1 MDNETKITNEQINSL
16 IEDFSSDVQKDSV
29 KVDELLNKHL
39 TKQQSDS
46 LKNFLQDEEK
56 VRSLLSSPLAKA
68 FMAKYMKNGE

>member
-16 IEDFSSDVQKDSV
+16 IKDFSSADKKTSAGL
-29 KVDELLNKHL
+29 DELIGKHL

-46 LKNFLQDEEK
+46 LKEFLQDEQK
-56 VRSLLSSPLAKA
+56 VKNLLSSPLAKA